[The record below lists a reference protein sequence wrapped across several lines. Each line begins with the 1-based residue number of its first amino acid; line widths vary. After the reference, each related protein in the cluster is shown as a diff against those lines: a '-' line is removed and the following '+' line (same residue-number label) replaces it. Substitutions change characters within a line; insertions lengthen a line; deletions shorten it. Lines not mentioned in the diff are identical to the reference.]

1 MKPGEPL
8 FDFYADVMETSL
20 SRFGVSVGG
29 KEVYPW
35 LEGLFT
41 EFQTTGAK
49 RSSRWLRE
57 RLALEYKCVGEF
69 PNWLEPDSDP
79 WPFYDGRP
87 MVFIGQ
93 LPLIENQTTRDH
105 LIWDAVVYV
114 FGARRLTEHGY
125 EVVYKQILQSKG

>member
-1 MKPGEPL
+1 MELGESCSVESPICRPKSISGLQAPSNNQRSKLVLSMKPGEPL

-69 PNWLEPDSDP
+69 PN
-79 WPFYDGRP
+79 
-87 MVFIGQ
+87 
-93 LPLIENQTTRDH
+93 
-105 LIWDAVVYV
+105 
-114 FGARRLTEHGY
+114 
-125 EVVYKQILQSKG
+125 